1 MSDKIRAAEE
11 LKKFAR
17 SFKNVLELCEDLEK
31 AGSLEQTARD
41 LESRHNFAT
50 VACEEAER
58 KLVDIG
64 RSVASA
70 QAQIVEAKEQA
81 AAIVAAAKQ
90 EAQDAKDAAAVEC
103 QNMVNAA
110 KADIT
115 IAQGEAATIRSE
127 ISALTVQREQLQ
139 AEVET
144 LMAKKEA
151 AREQLRKLVEG

>member
-17 SFKNVLELCEDLEK
+17 SFKNVLELCDDLEK
-31 AGSLEQTARD
+31 AGSLEQAVRD
-41 LESRHNFAT
+41 LQSQHN
-50 VACEEAER
+50 VIKAECASAEL
-58 KLVDIG
+58 KLVDI
-64 RSVASA
+64 RNRVAEA
-70 QAQIVEAKEQA
+70 RTEFDAIKQEAKD
-81 AAIVAAAKQ
+81 IVVRAER

-115 IAQGEAATIRSE
+115 IAQGEAAVVRSE
-127 ISALTVQREQLQ
+127 ISALQVEREQLQ
-139 AEVET
+139 AEIET
-144 LMAKKEA
+144 LMAKREA